1 MHLMDFVTACSLNY
15 LWKLMSSK
23 YHYIMKVDGSNKT
36 VNGLSNANKGW
47 VDQVNVLIV
56 NS

>member
-1 MHLMDFVTACSLNY
+1 
-15 LWKLMSSK
+15 MSSK